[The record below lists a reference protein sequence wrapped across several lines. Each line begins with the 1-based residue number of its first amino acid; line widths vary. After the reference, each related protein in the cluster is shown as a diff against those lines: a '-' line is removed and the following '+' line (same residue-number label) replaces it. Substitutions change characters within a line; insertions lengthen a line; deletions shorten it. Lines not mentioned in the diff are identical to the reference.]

1 MKFLSAHLFMPLIL
15 HVFYKR
21 KRDSPLFMFPSGQG
35 RQVCSPAHPCAPA
48 VQPQGSRASSLRAGG
63 GCAIQICIS
72 SLSLYGAWM
81 TLNNQ
86 KILLVPFLICSS
98 FESPPEDRDSFWLK
112 CAKFDSALEA
122 SMFSSY
128 PSLVEI
134 EHSIYSVFSPLVL
147 ILFLILLQYFQGSN

>member
-1 MKFLSAHLFMPLIL
+1 MTEYFLRPCLSNQRHIYCVIQNCWNFFPQRRSQPRLGINNFFVLPSMKFLSAHLFMPLIL

-98 FESPPEDRDSFWLK
+98 FESPPEDRDSF
-112 CAKFDSALEA
+112 
-122 SMFSSY
+122 
-128 PSLVEI
+128 
-134 EHSIYSVFSPLVL
+134 
-147 ILFLILLQYFQGSN
+147 